1 MNTIIGIVVTILF
14 VAILTLLFV
23 ALRNVGNLPIEER
36 LFQVYPVVF
45 LEGFEDGN
53 YTFFKGDKAWVI
65 GLIDEN
71 YVTVSNKHDGYCASD
86 SCEPFKICT
95 VPTAILECIEET
107 NQQKA

>member
-1 MNTIIGIVVTILF
+1 MNTIGIVVTILF

-23 ALRNVGNLPIEER
+23 ALRKGGKDLPIEEKP
-36 LFQVYPVVF
+36 FQVYPVVF

-71 YVTVSNKHDGYCASD
+71 HVVVSNKHDGYCASD
-86 SCEPFKICT
+86 GCEPFKICT
-95 VPTAILECIEET
+95 VPTSVLIEYDEET
-107 NQQKA
+107 NQ

>member
-36 LFQVYPVVF
+36 PFQVYPVVF

-71 YVTVSNKHDGYCASD
+71 HVVVSNKHDGYCASD
-86 SCEPFKICT
+86 GCEPFKICT
-95 VPTAILECIEET
+95 VPTSVLIEYDEET
-107 NQQKA
+107 NQ